1 MERLLQYL
9 DDLDDLFGMVGLAGE
24 RMRRLVA
31 TVLSY
36 LLVASGAILGVGLAL
51 AHPPLALATSTLLL
65 VFLLYRS
72 VTSPVS
78 GAPET
83 A

>member
-1 MERLLQYL
+1 MERFLQYL
-9 DDLDDLFGMVGLAGE
+9 DDLDDLFGMVGLVGE

-31 TVLSY
+31 TVFSY

-51 AHPPLALATSTLLL
+51 VHPPLALATSTLLL
-65 VFLLYRS
+65 VLLLYRS

-78 GAPET
+78 GIAQT